1 VLGSFEEDLS
11 SASKRRLERL
21 GVEVLLGHAVD
32 RIDDEGVIVAGNRIA
47 SKTVIW
53 TAGVAPSP
61 AGKWLGVEM
70 DRAGRV
76 KVQADLT
83 VPGHPDVFVVGD
95 TASFQQDGKP
105 LPGVAQVAMQQG
117 RYVGRVIRR
126 RVAGQSVPDPFR
138 YFDRGNMAVVG
149 KGFAVVQ
156 SGKVRLSGFVAWL
169 AWVAI
174 HLWFLAQPGLRLS
187 VLVQWIWTYVTWQ
200 RGSQLI
206 VNYGARVHKQA
217 ATEHETPNNAFEQVK
232 S

>member
-1 VLGSFEEDLS
+1 
-11 SASKRRLERL
+11 
-21 GVEVLLGHAVD
+21 
-32 RIDDEGVIVAGNRIA
+32 
-47 SKTVIW
+47 
-53 TAGVAPSP
+53 
-61 AGKWLGVEM
+61 
-70 DRAGRV
+70 
-76 KVQADLT
+76 
-83 VPGHPDVFVVGD
+83 
-95 TASFQQDGKP
+95 
-105 LPGVAQVAMQQG
+105 MQQG
-117 RYVGRVIRR
+117 RYVGRFIHQ
-126 RVAGQSVPDPFR
+126 RVTGQSVPDPFR

-149 KGFAVVQ
+149 KGFAVLQ

-206 VNYGARVHKQA
+206 VNYGAREPKKA